1 MTAPVE
7 GLEIQRSPDMESSIS
22 SKRQQRDVLE

>member
-7 GLEIQRSPDMESSIS
+7 GLEIGADAGLGFDFAPVREERYM
-22 SKRQQRDVLE
+22 